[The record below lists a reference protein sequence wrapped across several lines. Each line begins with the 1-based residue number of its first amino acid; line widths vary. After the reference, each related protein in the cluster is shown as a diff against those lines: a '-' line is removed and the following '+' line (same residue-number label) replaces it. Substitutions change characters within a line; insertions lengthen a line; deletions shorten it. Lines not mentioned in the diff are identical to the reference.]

1 MCWVCVFSLASSHY
15 DARGLRIS
23 AYVVFGLIFVVSRAI
38 LHQNGPNNVRAMQ
51 ANLHVVLV
59 VQGHVC
65 KDGDHGAQQVGVVP
79 IHVQLE
85 EVQDQVDEV
94 QVS

>member
-1 MCWVCVFSLASSHY
+1 MMHT
-15 DARGLRIS
+15 GLGIS
-23 AYVVFGLIFVVSRAI
+23 AYIVFGLIFVVSRAI
-38 LHQNGPNNVRAMQ
+38 LHQDSPNNVRAMQ
-51 ANLHVVLV
+51 TNLHVVLV
-59 VQGHVC
+59 IERHVG
-65 KDGDHGAQQVGVVP
+65 KDGDHGAQQVEVVP

>member
-1 MCWVCVFSLASSHY
+1 
-15 DARGLRIS
+15 
-23 AYVVFGLIFVVSRAI
+23 
-38 LHQNGPNNVRAMQ
+38 MQ
-51 ANLHVVLV
+51 SNLHVVLV